1 MHIVTTHS
9 YTNLESQSQQQFCG
23 LLTSW
28 AQQAPTST
36 TVSATVWGLRYQ
48 RLQCTQYRV
57 QQLKDYVICRVS
69 LRERGIKSEQKVSG
83 CNQCLHSV
91 HTLRSVAAKLITKH
105 IHSNAL
111 FIEIC
116 NFACMEAQ
124 PGSSATELSQG
135 AQPESSAKE
144 HGNTGYQKHA
154 AKIICLFACL
164 GFLLVSTTC
173 SITVL

>member
-9 YTNLESQSQQQFCG
+9 YTNLESQSQYQFCG

-57 QQLKDYVICRVS
+57 QQLKDYVICRVT

-83 CNQCLHSV
+83 CNQCLHGV

-105 IHSNAL
+105 I
-111 FIEIC
+111 EI
-116 NFACMEAQ
+116 FTLMPFSLRYVILHAWK
-124 PGSSATELSQG
+124 LSQG
-135 AQPESSAKE
+135 AQPRSMAIVAIK
-144 HGNTGYQKHA
+144 NMQQK
-154 AKIICLFACL
+154 
-164 GFLLVSTTC
+164 
-173 SITVL
+173 